1 MDHSLLVRNKN
12 LSFFQ
17 KEDGRVLVFNHDDA
31 KSYILSY
38 DACQLLWRLDGTSSL
53 QDIYNDF
60 TPLPET
66 EIDQTIAMFEKIGL
80 IGGEHEKKKRF
91 VLWKDPE
98 NIIIIKNKNIRSAV
112 RGLLLASPFLFLT
125 ELFYLWSLHLKL
137 SVNIDKPFLAL
148 AVIVLIISTF
158 VHEMAHAVFAKSYNA
173 NIGEIALIFEA
184 AFPHMR
190 IYTNICGF
198 SYITKTSQKIKMHLA
213 GILAQIFLMALSI
226 LMIGCP
232 VAAVSRAGICV
243 FLVNGLCVVVDSIPF
258 RTSDGS
264 RVLQTIRDRN
274 KTAEG

>member
-1 MDHSLLVRNKN
+1 MDSSLLVRNKN

-38 DACQLLWRLDGTSSL
+38 NACQLLLRLDGTSRL
-53 QDIYNDF
+53 QDIYHDF
-60 TPLPET
+60 SSLPEA
-66 EIDQTIAMFEKIGL
+66 EIDQMITMFEKIGFT
-80 IGGEHEKKKRF
+80 GEEHKKKKRF
-91 VLWKDPE
+91 VLWKEPE
-98 NIIIIKNKNIRSAV
+98 NIIIIKNKQIRSAI
-112 RGLLLASPFLFLT
+112 RGLLLISPFLFLIG
-125 ELFYLWSLHLKL
+125 LFYLWSLHLKL

-148 AVIVLIISTF
+148 ALIVLIISTF
-158 VHEMAHAVFAKSYNA
+158 VHEMSHAVFAKSYNA

-198 SYITKTSQKIKMHLA
+198 SYIAKTSQKIKTHLA
-213 GILAQIFLMALSI
+213 GILAHIFLMTLSI

-243 FLVNGLCVVVDSIPF
+243 FLVNGLCVVVDLIPF

-264 RVLQTIRDRN
+264 RVLQTIRDMD